1 MKDSSVPRVGR
12 VRWVV
17 ALGVSFLALLALAL
31 VPAFLARQEA
41 ALERELA
48 VFSLVP
54 PVFPDIRDVQRQ
66 EMEEIE
72 RYVSSGDSSSI
83 TRYQDL
89 LRQEDELVNALRG
102 VVNGLAPTYRLALID
117 VQNQTSNWRFNH
129 LGLME
134 EGPLSTDPVAFR
146 DRLED
151 DRARFESAQSAVR
164 AFEDRLIRDEALAQS
179 RLERLRTG
187 QFWVTLGVVGLAVSG
202 VFAMM
207 FVGLRLQNL
216 ARRETQRRME
226 TVAVR
231 RDLRSILRG
240 TADGLIGVDQDGKC
254 TFLNEAG
261 STLLGYSPSELRGQA
276 VHARIHHTK
285 ADGGEHSESDCPV
298 HIALGSGKTVR
309 VPDDVLWRKDGTS
322 FPVQLII
329 SPMKDARKVRG
340 VVLTFTDMT
349 EIRAAEAAL
358 REAVR
363 ARDGVLAVVSH
374 DLRNPVGTI
383 AAAAELL
390 GDVPMSPE
398 RQGEHL
404 EIIGRAADRIN
415 RLIQDLLDVAQI
427 EAGHLSVRTKAVD
440 MVEVF
445 EEVVSQMR
453 WEADE
458 EKVDLTVH
466 VPTDLPSVKADR
478 DRILQVMANL
488 IGNGLKFT
496 PSGGQVTVAASQA
509 PGGVSVTVSD
519 TGPGIESEMERH
531 LFDRFWKGHA
541 DGTRGAGLG
550 LAIVDGILQA
560 HGSQIHLETEVGRGS
575 AFSFTLPTGD

>member
-1 MKDSSVPRVGR
+1 
-12 VRWVV
+12 
-17 ALGVSFLALLALAL
+17 
-31 VPAFLARQEA
+31 
-41 ALERELA
+41 
-48 VFSLVP
+48 
-54 PVFPDIRDVQRQ
+54 
-66 EMEEIE
+66 
-72 RYVSSGDSSSI
+72 
-83 TRYQDL
+83 
-89 LRQEDELVNALRG
+89 
-102 VVNGLAPTYRLALID
+102 
-117 VQNQTSNWRFNH
+117 
-129 LGLME
+129 
-134 EGPLSTDPVAFR
+134 
-146 DRLED
+146 
-151 DRARFESAQSAVR
+151 
-164 AFEDRLIRDEALAQS
+164 
-179 RLERLRTG
+179 
-187 QFWVTLGVVGLAVSG
+187 
-202 VFAMM
+202 
-207 FVGLRLQNL
+207 
-216 ARRETQRRME
+216 
-226 TVAVR
+226 
-231 RDLRSILRG
+231 
-240 TADGLIGVDQDGKC
+240 
-254 TFLNEAG
+254 
-261 STLLGYSPSELRGQA
+261 
-276 VHARIHHTK
+276 
-285 ADGGEHSESDCPV
+285 
-298 HIALGSGKTVR
+298 
-309 VPDDVLWRKDGTS
+309 
-322 FPVQLII
+322 
-329 SPMKDARKVRG
+329 MKDARKVRG

-466 VPTDLPSVKADR
+466 VPADLPSVKADR
-478 DRILQVMANL
+478 DRILQVMSNL

-496 PSGGQVTVAASQA
+496 PAGGQVTVAASQA